1 MNDRELD
8 EIFNYFDRDCN
19 GYVDVTEFLVGIR
32 GDLNDRRKTVIR
44 MAFNVLDTDRSGYI
58 TVEEIADVYDVS
70 HHPDVTMGK
79 KTEKQALREFMGQW
93 ERGEK
98 DGIITYEEFEE
109 YYKDIS
115 ASIDDEDYFE
125 LMIRNAWRI
134 AGGEGQSANTAN
146 LRVLVTD
153 KDGKQRVATVEKELG
168 LKQGDREEIRKR
180 LAAQGVDASNVEL
193 YGGMDTTEKPR
204 AQRGGV
210 AATRPSAPAARNSY
224 SNDLPR
230 APAPTSVRS
239 GGRAG
244 AAARPSSKDNLLA
257 TTNSPRY
264 DRNEARA
271 KIGLPPAPPSK
282 DEAQVVPFAS
292 APVDIGDIF
301 DDIHSLLYNPPCSID
316 ELGSKLM
323 ISPVTFIPRVT
334 KGAFITRLL
343 NITTNPKQIQNKNRK

>member
-1 MNDRELD
+1 MHNLTSLRFNLDDNGDKTLSKDELKYGLRDYGIDMNIRELD
-8 EIFNYFDRDCN
+8 EIFNYFDKDKS
-19 GYVDVTEFLVGIR
+19 GSISITEFLVGIR

-44 MAFNVLDTDRSGYI
+44 MAFNVLDTDRSGYV

-210 AATRPSAPAARNSY
+210 AAARPSAPAA
-224 SNDLPR
+224 SN
-230 APAPTSVRS
+230 
-239 GGRAG
+239 AG
-244 AAARPSSKDNLLA
+244 AAQGQGRQL
-257 TTNSPRY
+257 
-264 DRNEARA
+264 E
-271 KIGLPPAPPSK
+271 
-282 DEAQVVPFAS
+282 
-292 APVDIGDIF
+292 
-301 DDIHSLLYNPPCSID
+301 
-316 ELGSKLM
+316 SKLGVNVGNPRSTYQRNVAAVKLAAAFRGRVGRK
-323 ISPVTFIPRVT
+323 IALAEQRKENAKQKRINEELAEQNIPRPQ
-334 KGAFITRLL
+334 RL
-343 NITTNPKQIQNKNRK
+343 IRPQPKAKRS